1 MIFVALFFFF
11 FLGGEVKGGRK
22 APPAGGRNTPRDI
35 PPPGLGVR
43 ATSAEID
50 RAGSSGLTW
59 ITPPLI

>member
-1 MIFVALFFFF
+1 MIFVTLFFVF

-22 APPAGGRNTPRDI
+22 AHLKGDRNTPRDI